1 MAILKM
7 DPNKKPNEPG
17 IYAYYTP
24 TKLEKK
30 MRDFVYDRKFAMESS
45 KDRKDVEKEW
55 RNGREQW
62 EAMRRER
69 SSDDWQSNHYV
80 PLTTAVIETAMSEMI
95 DQSPG
100 PQILPRGSEDSPKA
114 SIMEHVFRYS
124 WEISDSDLA
133 EEDILHDALICGTG
147 IGQEYYFKDIRKIQT
162 KRKNNSQQYEEEEM
176 VDYDDVLLEPVKLED
191 FYIDE
196 NSRGFTGPYAARDC
210 IRRYIMNMDD
220 FKNFFKGE
228 TWDPFGNA
236 KYVQPGGDTNYYEK
250 YKPPQGIDHSKQVE
264 VLWYYSVKP
273 EDWMIILANDVVVV
287 MGPNPYKHKQLP
299 FARAVDVKRTHKFYG
314 KGEPALLE
322 SIQDEMNTF
331 RRMVIDR
338 NHLDIDKMFYGSN
351 RLNLS
356 DEDTIARPHGF
367 IPVGDAENIK
377 AVEYGDIPRSVELS
391 IKHLEDDSTIV
402 TGINPR
408 AQALPTTGTA
418 TEAAILK
425 ESTLKRLRLK
435 VRRFEREFLVRIA
448 RLRVPNILQFYSQP
462 KLEDITGEAAK
473 ADFQEEMK
481 KLEAKGLV
489 IKQGKQ
495 VFKKKFK
502 EMRLEGKEMTFS
514 PSDGS
519 PRMQDSAEPFSF
531 FELMP
536 EYFMPNKGGYDIKIV
551 AGSTL
556 PVSKALMDSK
566 IKEVFDRLAPIALQI
581 PGSYDI
587 KKLGDLIARMNDI
600 NPSDI
605 SVDAPQQ
612 SDQEARL
619 QILVDL
625 ANQENKLIMQGQNV
639 PPLEYSSPVHTAI
652 HVQYMSSPDFQAL
665 EPSDPRVQVMTNVV
679 TGELASQA
687 EREGMQGG
695 LEGQMGEGL
704 QGAGQ
709 FNSKVPNASGGANN
723 QMRDIMPDRVQGGEQ
738 VQRENPGF

>member
-1 MAILKM
+1 M
-7 DPNKKPNEPG
+7 DHNQKPNEPG
-17 IYAYYTP
+17 IFTYYKP
-24 TKLEKK
+24 TKLEKEK
-30 MRDFVYDRKFAMESS
+30 RDLVYDRKFAMESS
-45 KDRKDVEKEW
+45 KKRKDAEKIW
-55 RNGREQW
+55 RKGREQW
-62 EAMRRER
+62 EAMRKDRKE
-69 SSDDWQSNHYV
+69 DEWQSNHYV
-80 PLTTAVIETAMSEMI
+80 PTTIAVVESAMSEMI
-95 DQSPG
+95 DQSPA
-100 PQILPRGSEDSPKA
+100 PQILPRGSEDNPKA
-114 SIMEHVFRYS
+114 SIMEHAFKYS

-162 KRKNNSQQYEEEEM
+162 KRKGKSQEYEEEEM
-176 VDYDDVLLEPVKLED
+176 VDYDDVLLDPVKLED
-191 FYIDE
+191 FLIDE
-196 NSRGFTGPYAARDC
+196 NARDFKGPYAARDC
-210 IRRYIMNMDD
+210 GRRYIMNMDD

-228 TWDPFGNA
+228 IWDPLGNA
-236 KYVQPGGDTNYYEK
+236 KYVQPGGDTNYYER

-264 VLWYYSVKP
+264 VFWYWQVKP
-273 EDWMIILANDVVVV
+273 EDWLIIVANDVVVV

-299 FARAVDVKRTHKFYG
+299 FARAIDVKRTHEFYG
-314 KGEPALLE
+314 KGEPEILE

-367 IPVGDAENIK
+367 IPVGDADQIK

-391 IKHLEDDSTIV
+391 IKHLEDDSTIA

-448 RLRVPNILQFYSQP
+448 RLRVSNILQFYSQP

-473 ADFQEEMK
+473 VDFQEEMK
-481 KLEAKGLV
+481 KLEAKGLI

-495 VFKKKFK
+495 VYKKKFK
-502 EMRLEGKEMTFS
+502 EMRLEGKEMNFDTS
-514 PSDGS
+514 GN
-519 PRMQDSAEPFSF
+519 PRMQDSSQAFSF

-536 EYFMPNKGGYDIKIV
+536 EYFMPNKGGYDIKIT

-566 IKEVFDRLAPIALQI
+566 IKEVFDRLSPIALQI

-605 SVDAPQQ
+605 SVDAPEQ

-619 QILVDL
+619 TMLVDL
-625 ANQENKLIMQGQNV
+625 ANQENKMIMQGQNV
-639 PPLEYSSPVHTAI
+639 QPLEYSSPVHTAV

-665 EPSDPRVQVMTNVV
+665 ESSDPRVQVMTNVV
-679 TGELASQA
+679 TGELAAQA
-687 EREGMQGG
+687 EREGMEGG
-695 LEGQMGEGL
+695 LQGQMGGEL

-709 FNSKVPNASGGANN
+709 FNSKMPNASGGANN
-723 QMRDIMPDRVQGGEQ
+723 MMKSIMPDKVQGGGQ
-738 VQRENPGF
+738 VSRENPGF